1 LIGTH
6 LTKDEAAKLA
16 ISGDSLLCRAR
27 QIQWALT
34 KRRAVD
40 QINCSIGV
48 KSAAGDDDGI
58 KKTNC
63 GFRCLGYFDEDLNAP
78 ASYPLYGLPT
88 GRKTSEAG
96 ASALIKGCHDKEIS
110 TVDVSEGFSENALN
124 ARAIN
129 K

>member
-1 LIGTH
+1 MKHIAEVSDQKFLLLQHIMHLLFMGTR

-78 ASYPLYGLPT
+78 ASYPLSGLPT
-88 GRKTSEAG
+88 GRKTP
-96 ASALIKGCHDKEIS
+96 
-110 TVDVSEGFSENALN
+110 
-124 ARAIN
+124 
-129 K
+129 